1 MRHLGNSMAAVAIV
15 LAAGLPAAAQPT
27 GTSPG
32 TSQGHGTAATPNGGA
47 SPADTSDTTVGKV
60 GAALRDVVHI
70 KQSYAERLQAAKS
83 PTEQQDLS
91 KQASGEAVA
100 SISQHGLTID
110 QYNHVI
116 QAAQTDPALKQR
128 VLAAAKTNR

>member
-15 LAAGLPAAAQPT
+15 LVAGLPAAAQPT
-27 GTSPG
+27 GS
-32 TSQGHGTAATPNGGA
+32 SQGHGTAATPNGGA
-47 SPADTSDTTVGKV
+47 SHADTSDATVGKV

-70 KQSYAERLQAAKS
+70 KQSYAERLQAAKT

-100 SISQHGLTID
+100 SISHHGLTVD
-110 QYNHVI
+110 QYNQVI
-116 QAAQTDPALKQR
+116 HRAQADPALKQR
-128 VLAAAKTNR
+128 VLAAAKTNQ